1 MVCFVQAKD
10 PTVFRVN
17 AHLFYHGLAG
27 VRGATLLPPPVS
39 FEIFLDIKTAESLG
53 VILVTEDGEAGGSG
67 DGIRKDN
74 NI

>member
-53 VILVTEDGEAGGSG
+53 VVLVTEDGEVEGSG
-67 DGIRKDN
+67 EEIREDN

>member
-1 MVCFVQAKD
+1 MFCPSQR

-53 VILVTEDGEAGGSG
+53 VILVTEDGEVEGSG
-67 DGIRKDN
+67 EEIRKDN